1 MRKCSGSN
9 EKGLTLVEV
18 LAALV
23 ILGILF
29 VGIMTIFPQMTLFNE
44 KTEAKL
50 DTMNLARQEMA
61 AITAQDK
68 WEKIIELSPL
78 DPLTNIPE
86 FLDDV
91 KINDE
96 MIALGYTEVISPA
109 PPAGI
114 KRFEKTADYFYEADI
129 YLQCENFPDPTIPTG
144 SCNEFERNK
153 LYKVHVKILKKPIS
167 VSGAP
172 TLSSETFS
180 YLIYKA
186 VNETPPPASGGG

>member
-68 WEKIIELSPL
+68 WKKIIELNPA
-78 DPLTNIPE
+78 DPLTNVPE
-86 FLDDV
+86 FLDET
-91 KINDE
+91 KIE
-96 MIALGYTEVISPA
+96 IQMAALSYTKITSPP

-114 KRFEKTADYFYEADI
+114 MRFEKDDTYLYQADI
-129 YLQCENFPDPTIPTG
+129 YLQCETFLNTALIGTETPPAG
-144 SCNEFERNK
+144 SCERAEREK
-153 LYKVHVKILKKPIS
+153 LYKVHLKLYKS
-167 VSGAP
+167 VPSSSNYQ
-172 TLSSETFS
+172 LSSETFS
-180 YLIYKA
+180 YITYKA
-186 VNETPPPASGGG
+186 VNETP